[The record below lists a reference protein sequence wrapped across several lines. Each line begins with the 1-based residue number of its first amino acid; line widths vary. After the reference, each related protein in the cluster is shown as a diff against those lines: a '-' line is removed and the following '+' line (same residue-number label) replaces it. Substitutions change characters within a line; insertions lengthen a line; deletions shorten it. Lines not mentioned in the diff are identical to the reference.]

1 MSAPDRHRPS
11 EVPDEGAETTGGL
24 DEMGRLARGL
34 AHDLNNIFTA
44 IQGGAEMAR
53 LDAGGD
59 PDSVRASAATVL
71 RAQREG
77 SELVQQL
84 LAFAGPHDAVVETFP
99 PAREIDELSEV
110 LRIRFGGGV
119 TLQLDLDG
127 DARTAMD
134 RESFRQLILHLV
146 ACSGTTLPRGGSVR
160 IVVDRPSGDRGAEA
174 VRLTVIAEGEV
185 VEPETGYSGLRFATV
200 RRIVH
205 RAGGRMRMA
214 STPNG
219 GAAVH
224 VSLPAGPLGH
234 PSSNPECT

>member
-11 EVPDEGAETTGGL
+11 GVPDEGAETTSGL
-24 DEMGRLARGL
+24 DEVGRLARGL

-59 PDSVRASAATVL
+59 PDSVRASVATVL

-84 LAFAGPHDAVVETFP
+84 LAFAGPHHPVVETFP
-99 PAREIDELSEV
+99 PGREIDELSEV
-110 LRIRFGGGV
+110 LRIRLGGDV
-119 TLQLDLDG
+119 TLELELDG

-146 ACSGTTLPRGGSVR
+146 GCARTTLPHGGSVR
-160 IVVDRPSGDRGAEA
+160 MVVDRPSGDRGAEA
-174 VRLTVIAEGEV
+174 VRLTVIAEGEAM
-185 VEPETGYSGLRFATV
+185 EPETGYAGLRFATV
-200 RRIVH
+200 RRIVQ
-205 RAGGRMRMA
+205 RAGGGMRVE

-224 VSLPAGPLGH
+224 VSLPAAPIEHL
-234 PSSNPECT
+234 SSNPERT